1 MRRKERLSPKD
12 FEIIRSHMGPRWKPA
27 NIEAVRKILV
37 EDRKQKD
44 IAVELG
50 VTEKAVSQMVRKA
63 YALHQEHGTAPE
75 GWVQVFATLPPDL
88 AEHVRIMEQTARAAL
103 SRGKQ

>member
-1 MRRKERLSPKD
+1 MRRKERLSPQD

-27 NIEAVRKILV
+27 NIEAVRQVLV

-44 IAVELG
+44 VAVELG

-63 YALHQEHGTAPE
+63 YALHQEHGTKPD
-75 GWVQVFATLPPDL
+75 GWITVYATLPPEL
-88 AEHVRIMEQTARAAL
+88 AEYVKGMEKTARANL
-103 SRGKQ
+103 SRGKA